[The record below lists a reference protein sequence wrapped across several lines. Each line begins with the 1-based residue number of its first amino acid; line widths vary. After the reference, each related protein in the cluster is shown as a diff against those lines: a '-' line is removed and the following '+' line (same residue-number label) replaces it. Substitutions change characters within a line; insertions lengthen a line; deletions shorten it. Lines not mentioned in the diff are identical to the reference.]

1 MNADELTT
9 LVTTLKTLADA
20 SRLRVLGLL
29 AHGEH
34 TVGAL
39 AEALGLKEPT
49 LSHHL
54 ARLSAIGLVSHR
66 AEGTA
71 RHYRLETAPLVRLS
85 KTLVTVDKVTSI
97 GDTAMAEG
105 WERKVLDTYFEGERL
120 TSIPATRKKR
130 NVVLDYL
137 ASQFAR
143 GEAYPEARVNAV
155 IKRHHADTATLRR
168 ELIMTGL
175 MVREGGVYRR
185 TDKPKA
191 T

>member
-1 MNADELTT
+1 MEPEDLTT

-39 AEALGLKEPT
+39 AEALALKEPT
-49 LSHHL
+49 VSHHL

-66 AEGTA
+66 AVGTA
-71 RHYRLETAPLVRLS
+71 RHYRLETGPLVRLS
-85 KTLVTVDKVTSI
+85 KELVTVGKVTAI
-97 GDTAMAEG
+97 GEGAMAER

-130 NVVLDYL
+130 NVVLDHL
-137 ASQFAR
+137 AAR
-143 GEAYPEARVNAV
+143 FERERGYPEREVNAI

-175 MVREGGVYRR
+175 MVRDGGVYRR
-185 TDKPKA
+185 TDKAKA